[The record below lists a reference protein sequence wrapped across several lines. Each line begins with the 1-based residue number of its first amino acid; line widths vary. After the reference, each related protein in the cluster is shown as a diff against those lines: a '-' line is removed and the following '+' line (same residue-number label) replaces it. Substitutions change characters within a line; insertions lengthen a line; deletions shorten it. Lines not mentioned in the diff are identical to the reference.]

1 MRDQE
6 FIDLENAYAKIYEQV
21 QNEPVEEVDNYD
33 EILEYLLSEG
43 YSKEESDQIM
53 VELINEAG
61 LGSLLKGAKAVAGFI
76 AKRAKT
82 PLRTAATDS
91 LITSTAL
98 NPVSTA
104 KVAKTIAKSAPSPAP
119 IVRTVKAPSV
129 RTAPKGANKITT
141 NVWNEPTAPS
151 SRINPSKPSG
161 TKVTSTKALSGTPSR
176 PALPSVGKTSATVK
190 APKPTFK
197 PEALPKATKSAEP
210 GGALVRTKAPKPTF
224 KPEALPKVKSSA
236 EPGGALVSTRAPK
249 PSFKPEALPKATK
262 SAEPGG
268 ALVST
273 RAPKPTFKPEALPKA
288 IKSAEPG
295 GALVRT
301 KAPKPSFNPEALPK
315 ETKFAEPAGAL
326 VRTKASKPTSRTTTS
341 GGGKPSKG
349 GGLTQTIRATLSPAE
364 KTGNMKYPGL
374 EKYATGSSSSGGP
387 SRAPISALSR
397 NLKTA
402 GIVGTALA
410 GTAALDQGLKSEKRR
425 RDTEMRKNIKTD
437 VYNTMDAPSMD
448 KPTGQIRSRLKVG
461 SRKIG
466 STFDDAFREAKRKE
480 KEAKRIGD
488 PVPTTFTYA
497 GKEYSTKM
505 KENYVYEAKDETEE
519 GITGLPIPKKKM
531 SAKKR
536 HEFEKKRRAA
546 RKERGDDRV
555 GDTFSQHRMT
565 GSRGR
570 GSEHEV
576 NPRVSYRHNEEYL
589 IDYLLGEGFASDEKS
604 AEAIMGAMSEEWKHN
619 IIEAPG
625 EWFGGLRDKA
635 RASRA
640 AQMQSSKP
648 TPKPGPTVS
657 SPFAKPASTNDS
669 GRLTTYGAGGG
680 AAAERRGQTRA
691 QVMQQGAKNLENKN
705 RNPGPNFGR

>member
-6 FIDLENAYAKIYEQV
+6 FIDLANAYTKIYEQV
-21 QNEPVEEVDNYD
+21 QNESVKEIDNYD

-43 YSKEESDQIM
+43 YSKDESDQIM

-61 LGSLLKGAKAVAGFI
+61 LGSLFKGAKAVAGFI

-119 IVRTVKAPSV
+119 IVRTVKAPPV

-151 SRINPSKPSG
+151 SRISPSKPSG
-161 TKVTSTKALSGTPSR
+161 PKVSSTKALSGTPSR
-176 PALPSVGKTSATVK
+176 PALPSAGKTSASVK

-210 GGALVRTKAPKPTF
+210 GGALVRTKAPKPT
-224 KPEALPKVKSSA
+224 
-236 EPGGALVSTRAPK
+236 
-249 PSFKPEALPKATK
+249 
-262 SAEPGG
+262 
-268 ALVST
+268 
-273 RAPKPTFKPEALPKA
+273 
-288 IKSAEPG
+288 
-295 GALVRT
+295 
-301 KAPKPSFNPEALPK
+301 
-315 ETKFAEPAGAL
+315 
-326 VRTKASKPTSRTTTS
+326 SKTTTS

-349 GGLTQTIRATLSPAE
+349 GGLTQTVRATLSPAE

-425 RDTEMRKNIKTD
+425 RDAEMRKNIKTD
-437 VYNTMDAPSMD
+437 VYNTIDAPSMD

-466 STFDDAFREAKRKE
+466 STFDDAFGEAKRKE

-531 SAKKR
+531 SPKKR

-565 GSRGR
+565 GSKGH
-570 GSEHEV
+570 GSENV
-576 NPRVSYRHNEEYL
+576 NTRSIREE
-589 IDYLLGEGFASDEKS
+589 IIAHLLDEEFASDEKS
-604 AEAIMGAMSEEWKHN
+604 AEAIMGAMSEEWKQS
-619 IIEAPG
+619 IVEAT
-625 EWFGGLRDKA
+625 KSYSAKAA
-635 RASRA
+635 RAGEDIG
-640 AQMQSSKP
+640 
-648 TPKPGPTVS
+648 KPGKQ
-657 SPFAKPASTNDS
+657 FEKIAKEAGERYGSEERGKKVAGAVLAS
-669 GRLTTYGAGGG
+669 L
-680 AAAERRGQTRA
+680 RA
-691 QVMQQGAKNLENKN
+691 KRSK
-705 RNPGPNFGR
+705 

>member
-6 FIDLENAYAKIYEQV
+6 FIDLANAYTKIYEQV
-21 QNEPVEEVDNYD
+21 QNESVKEIDNYD

-43 YSKEESDQIM
+43 YSKDESDQIM

-61 LGSLLKGAKAVAGFI
+61 LGSLFKGAKAVAGFI

-119 IVRTVKAPSV
+119 IVRTVKAPPV

-151 SRINPSKPSG
+151 SRISPSKPSG
-161 TKVTSTKALSGTPSR
+161 PKVSSTKALSGTPSR
-176 PALPSVGKTSATVK
+176 PALPSAGKTSASVK

-224 KPEALPKVKSSA
+224 KPEALPK
-236 EPGGALVSTRAPK
+236 
-249 PSFKPEALPKATK
+249 AT
-262 SAEPGG
+262 
-268 ALVST
+268 
-273 RAPKPTFKPEALPKA
+273 
-288 IKSAEPG
+288 KSAEPG

-301 KAPKPSFNPEALPK
+301 KAPKP
-315 ETKFAEPAGAL
+315 T
-326 VRTKASKPTSRTTTS
+326 SKTTTS

-349 GGLTQTIRATLSPAE
+349 GGLTQTVRATLSPAE

-425 RDTEMRKNIKTD
+425 RDAEMRKNIKTD
-437 VYNTMDAPSMD
+437 VYNTIDAPSMD

-466 STFDDAFREAKRKE
+466 STFDDAFGEAKRKE

-531 SAKKR
+531 SPKKR

-565 GSRGR
+565 GSKGH
-570 GSEHEV
+570 GSENV
-576 NPRVSYRHNEEYL
+576 NTRSIREE
-589 IDYLLGEGFASDEKS
+589 IIAHLLDEEFASDEKS
-604 AEAIMGAMSEEWKHN
+604 AEAIMGAMSEEWKQS
-619 IIEAPG
+619 IVEAT
-625 EWFGGLRDKA
+625 KSYSAKAA
-635 RASRA
+635 RAGEDIG
-640 AQMQSSKP
+640 
-648 TPKPGPTVS
+648 KPGKQ
-657 SPFAKPASTNDS
+657 FEKIAKEAGERYGSEERGKKVAGAVLAS
-669 GRLTTYGAGGG
+669 L
-680 AAAERRGQTRA
+680 RA
-691 QVMQQGAKNLENKN
+691 KRSK
-705 RNPGPNFGR
+705 

>member
-6 FIDLENAYAKIYEQV
+6 FIDLANAYTKIYEQV
-21 QNEPVEEVDNYD
+21 QNESVKEIDNYD

-43 YSKEESDQIM
+43 YSKDESDQIM

-61 LGSLLKGAKAVAGFI
+61 LGSLFKGAKAVAGFI

-119 IVRTVKAPSV
+119 IVRTVKAPPV

-151 SRINPSKPSG
+151 SRISPSKPSG
-161 TKVTSTKALSGTPSR
+161 PKVSSTKALSGTPSR
-176 PALPSVGKTSATVK
+176 PALPSAGKTSASVK

-224 KPEALPKVKSSA
+224 KPEALPKATKSA
-236 EPGGALVSTRAPK
+236 EPGGALVRTKAPK
-249 PSFKPEALPKATK
+249 PTFKPEALPKATK

-268 ALVST
+268 ALV
-273 RAPKPTFKPEALPKA
+273 
-288 IKSAEPG
+288 
-295 GALVRT
+295 RT
-301 KAPKPSFNPEALPK
+301 KAPKP
-315 ETKFAEPAGAL
+315 T
-326 VRTKASKPTSRTTTS
+326 SKTTTS

-349 GGLTQTIRATLSPAE
+349 GGLTQTVRATLSPAE

-410 GTAALDQGLKSEKRR
+410 GTASLDQGLKSEKRR
-425 RDTEMRKNIKTD
+425 RDAEMRKNIKTD
-437 VYNTMDAPSMD
+437 VYNTIDAPSMD

-466 STFDDAFREAKRKE
+466 STFDDAFGEAKRKE

-531 SAKKR
+531 SPKKR
-536 HEFEKKRRAA
+536 HEFEKKRRTA

-565 GSRGR
+565 GSKGH
-570 GSEHEV
+570 GSENV
-576 NPRVSYRHNEEYL
+576 NTRSIREE
-589 IDYLLGEGFASDEKS
+589 IIAHLLDEEFASDEKS
-604 AEAIMGAMSEEWKHN
+604 AEAIMGAMSEEWKQS
-619 IIEAPG
+619 IVEAT
-625 EWFGGLRDKA
+625 KSYSAKAA
-635 RASRA
+635 RAGEDIG
-640 AQMQSSKP
+640 
-648 TPKPGPTVS
+648 KPGKQ
-657 SPFAKPASTNDS
+657 FEKIAKEAGERYGSEERGKKVAGAVLAS
-669 GRLTTYGAGGG
+669 L
-680 AAAERRGQTRA
+680 RA
-691 QVMQQGAKNLENKN
+691 KRSK
-705 RNPGPNFGR
+705 

>member
-1 MRDQE
+1 MIDKE
-6 FIDLENAYAKIYEQV
+6 FVDLSNAYKQIYVNVDGDSENDV
-21 QNEPVEEVDNYD
+21 QEEVDIYD
-33 EILEYLLSEG
+33 QVLEYLLNEG
-43 YSKEESDQIM
+43 YSEEESKQIM
-53 VELINEAG
+53 AEIINEAG
-61 LGSLLKGAKAVAGFI
+61 LGSLIKGAKAVAGFI

-119 IVRTVKAPSV
+119 IVRTVKATPV

-161 TKVTSTKALSGTPSR
+161 PKVSSTKALSGTPSR
-176 PALPSVGKTSATVK
+176 PALPSSGKTSASVK

-224 KPEALPKVKSSA
+224 KPEALPKATKSA
-236 EPGGALVSTRAPK
+236 EPGGALVRTKAPK
-249 PSFKPEALPKATK
+249 PTFKPEALPKETK
-262 SAEPGG
+262 FVEPGG

-288 IKSAEPG
+288 TKS
-295 GALVRT
+295 
-301 KAPKPSFNPEALPK
+301 
-315 ETKFAEPAGAL
+315 AEPAGAL
-326 VRTKASKPTSRTTTS
+326 VRTKAPKPTSKTPTS
-341 GGGKPSKG
+341 GGEKPSKG
-349 GGLTQTIRATLSPAE
+349 GGLTQTVRATLSPAE

-387 SRAPISALSR
+387 SKSPISSLSR

-402 GIVGTALA
+402 GIVGTAAA
-410 GTAALDQGLKSEKRR
+410 GTVAVDQAMKGEKRR
-425 RDTEMRKNIKTD
+425 SDAELRKNIKTN
-437 VYNTMDAPSMD
+437 VYNTIDAPSID

-488 PVPTTFTYA
+488 PVPTTFTYG
-497 GKEYSTKM
+497 GKEYTTKM
-505 KENYVYEAKDETEE
+505 KENAMYEAKDETEE

-531 SAKKR
+531 SPKKR
-536 HEFEKKRRAA
+536 HEFEKKRRVE
-546 RKERGDDRV
+546 RKKRGDERV

-565 GSRGR
+565 GSRGH
-570 GSEHEV
+570 GSEYQNIRSV
-576 NPRVSYRHNEEYL
+576 REEL
-589 IDYLLGEGFASDEKS
+589 LVDYLLGEGFASDEKS
-604 AEAIMGAMSEEWKHN
+604 AQAIAGAMSEDWKQN
-619 IIEAPG
+619 IVEAVTGGSAPQMPASVVKFVDELPG
-625 EWFGGLRDKA
+625 KI
-635 RASRA
+635 
-640 AQMQSSKP
+640 QSALQGKP
-648 TPKPGPTVS
+648 TS
-657 SPFAKPASTNDS
+657 SAKPKSKKT
-669 GRLTTYGAGGG
+669 
-680 AAAERRGQTRA
+680 
-691 QVMQQGAKNLENKN
+691 K
-705 RNPGPNFGR
+705 

>member
-6 FIDLENAYAKIYEQV
+6 FTDLAESYNQIYKRV
-21 QNEPVEEVDNYD
+21 QIESIEEVDNYD
-33 EILEYLLSEG
+33 QILEYLLNEG
-43 YSKEESDQIM
+43 YSKEESNQIM
-53 VELINEAG
+53 IEIINEAG
-61 LGSLLKGAKAVAGFI
+61 LGSLIKGAKAVAGFV

-119 IVRTVKAPSV
+119 IVRTVKPTSV

-161 TKVTSTKALSGTPSR
+161 PKVSSTRALPGAPSR
-176 PALPSVGKTSATVK
+176 PALPSAGKTSASVK

-197 PEALPKATKSAEP
+197 PEAIPKAIKSAEP
-210 GGALVRTKAPKPTF
+210 AGALVRTKAPKPTF
-224 KPEALPKVKSSA
+224 KPEALPKAKTTG

-249 PSFKPEALPKATK
+249 PSKPIYPKIKGT

-295 GALVRT
+295 GALVST
-301 KAPKPSFNPEALPK
+301 KAPKP
-315 ETKFAEPAGAL
+315 T
-326 VRTKASKPTSRTTTS
+326 SKTSTS

-349 GGLTQTIRATLSPAE
+349 GGLTQTVRATLSPTE

-402 GIVGTALA
+402 GIVGAAAA
-410 GTAALDQGLKSEKRR
+410 GTAAVDQGLKSEKRR
-425 RDTEMRKNIKTD
+425 RDSELRKNIKTN
-437 VYNTMDAPSMD
+437 VYNTMDAPSID

-488 PVPTTFTYA
+488 PVPTTFTYG

-505 KENYVYEAKDETEE
+505 KE
-519 GITGLPIPKKKM
+519 
-531 SAKKR
+531 
-536 HEFEKKRRAA
+536 
-546 RKERGDDRV
+546 
-555 GDTFSQHRMT
+555 
-565 GSRGR
+565 
-570 GSEHEV
+570 
-576 NPRVSYRHNEEYL
+576 EYL
-589 IDYLLGEGFASDEKS
+589 IQYIIDGGFAGNEKS
-604 AEAIMGAMSEEWKHN
+604 AEAIVNAMSEEWKQN
-619 IIEAPG
+619 IIEG
-625 EWFGGLRDKA
+625 MGL
-635 RASRA
+635 SVGV
-640 AQMQSSKP
+640 SKL
-648 TPKPGPTVS
+648 
-657 SPFAKPASTNDS
+657 A
-669 GRLTTYGAGGG
+669 GRLLSNPRTSP
-680 AAAERRGQTRA
+680 EE
-691 QVMQQGAKNLENKN
+691 GAKNFQKNLADPVGHTVKSAAKTVLGVGGKKNKEMMQK
-705 RNPGPNFGR
+705 RRPN

>member
-6 FIDLENAYAKIYEQV
+6 FIDLANAYTKIYEQV
-21 QNEPVEEVDNYD
+21 QNESVKEIDNYD

-43 YSKEESDQIM
+43 YSKDESDQIM

-61 LGSLLKGAKAVAGFI
+61 LGSLFKGAKAVAGFI

-119 IVRTVKAPSV
+119 IVRTVKASPV

-151 SRINPSKPSG
+151 SRISPSKPSG
-161 TKVTSTKALSGTPSR
+161 PKVSSTKALSGTPSR
-176 PALPSVGKTSATVK
+176 PALPSAGKTSASVK
-190 APKPTFK
+190 ASKPTFKPEALPKVKSSAEPAGALVSTRAPKPTFK
-197 PEALPKATKSAEP
+197 PEALPKVKSSAEP

-236 EPGGALVSTRAPK
+236 EPGGALVR
-249 PSFKPEALPKATK
+249 TK
-262 SAEPGG
+262 
-268 ALVST
+268 
-273 RAPKPTFKPEALPKA
+273 APKPTFKPEALPKA

-301 KAPKPSFNPEALPK
+301 KAPKPT
-315 ETKFAEPAGAL
+315 TK
-326 VRTKASKPTSRTTTS
+326 TTTS
-341 GGGKPSKG
+341 GGGKSSKG
-349 GGLTQTIRATLSPAE
+349 GGLTQTVRATLSPAE

-410 GTAALDQGLKSEKRR
+410 GTASLDQGLKSEKRR
-425 RDTEMRKNIKTD
+425 RDAEMRKNIKTD

-604 AEAIMGAMSEEWKHN
+604 AEAIMGAMSEEWKQSIVEAYGSFGAN
-619 IIEAPG
+619 MAGAELQRRQTEKVRQQEREKIEQEKKGGPG
-625 EWFGGLRDKA
+625 
-635 RASRA
+635 ASS
-640 AQMQSSKP
+640 QIK
-648 TPKPGPTVS
+648 
-657 SPFAKPASTNDS
+657 
-669 GRLTTYGAGGG
+669 GA
-680 AAAERRGQTRA
+680 
-691 QVMQQGAKNLENKN
+691 
-705 RNPGPNFGR
+705 